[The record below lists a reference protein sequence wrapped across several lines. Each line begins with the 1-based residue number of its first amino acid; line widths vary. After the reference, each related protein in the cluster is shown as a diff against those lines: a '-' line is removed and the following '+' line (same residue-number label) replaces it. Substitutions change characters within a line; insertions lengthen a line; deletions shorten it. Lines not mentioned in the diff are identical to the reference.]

1 MTNSELLLSISRMM
15 DTKLKAELQPLKEE
29 LQSVKAGVK
38 EVKAR
43 LQNVETEVKEI
54 KVRLQNVEKEV
65 KEVKVG
71 LQKVETEVHQVKG
84 EVRQMNSEVQQIKS
98 EVNQLRVSQENVIMP
113 RLNTIES
120 CYTSTYNRYRSYVEK
135 MEEAFID
142 IDVLKMVVAEHSE
155 KLLKLA

>member
-15 DTKLKAELQPLKEE
+15 DTKLKAELQPIKDE
-29 LQSVKAGVK
+29 LQSV
-38 EVKAR
+38 R
-43 LQNVETEVKEI
+43 DEVKEI
-54 KVRLQNVEKEV
+54 NEVKVRLQNVEMEVQQVKEEVQQVKTEV
-65 KEVKVG
+65 KR
-71 LQKVETEVHQVKG
+71 VKG
-84 EVRQMNSEVQQIKS
+84 EVRQ
-98 EVNQLRVSQENVIMP
+98 LRTNQENVIMP

-135 MEEAFID
+135 MEAAFID